1 MSFGAQYAQAKC
13 AAQVVVGGAISLPA
27 AAPGTFLNPQA
38 ALNLRYVIQCPARP
52 PGLVQLWIMRRLRS
66 EGETIGGPPRRINP

>member
-1 MSFGAQYAQAKC
+1 MLACEA
-13 AAQVVVGGAISLPA
+13 VHISLDIDCLDPA

-66 EGETIGGPPRRINP
+66 ESETIGGSPRRINP